1 VIFNCRNGEL
11 FTQGPIVKVMRAL
24 LLEAAQVIQSL
35 PELRDDPDTAT
46 RFSTQNL
53 ELKILEAAD
62 KTAKNISSM
71 LQDFRSGRETEID
84 YINGYIVKRATEL
97 GIECETHEAAVKM
110 IKHGIQISVDDA
122 EEHFPKGWSF
132 SFWEAPLWLAADFP
146 HIP

>member
-1 VIFNCRNGEL
+1 
-11 FTQGPIVKVMRAL
+11 MRAL
-24 LLEAAQVIQSL
+24 LLEAAEVIQSL

-62 KTAKNISSM
+62 KTAKNTSSM

-110 IKHGIQISVDDA
+110 IKHGTQISVDDA

-132 SFWEAPLWLAADFP
+132 SF
-146 HIP
+146 